1 MTNAIQFATVY
12 SSRCEGVILAD
23 NGATLTV
30 RPWINVTT
38 RWANYTWEVQKRYVR
53 KSIKLSPKQTE
64 LLAASEREAA

>member
-1 MTNAIQFATVY
+1 MTNAIQFATVH

-53 KSIKLSPKQTE
+53 KSIKLSPKQ
-64 LLAASEREAA
+64 ASMLKEREAA